1 MAEEWFKR
9 LFPHLAKEMESGRSR
24 VTTADVEGVQEQ
36 RPDGSER
43 KWAGYVPD
51 AVDFIRRC
59 ETREQA
65 EEIIDYLEKRGET
78 PPERAAE
85 LRRQLE
91 DKGLESFGSRKE
103 EGFYHKN
110 SDK

>member
-9 LFPHLAKEMESGRSR
+9 LFPNLAKEMESGRSR
-24 VTTADVEGVQEQ
+24 VSTADIEGAPEKKAE
-36 RPDGSER
+36 GNER

-59 ETREQA
+59 ETRRQA
-65 EEIIDYLEKRGET
+65 EEIISYLEERGEI
-78 PPERAAE
+78 PSDRAAE

-91 DKGLESFGSRKE
+91 DEGLESFGCRKE
-103 EGFYHKN
+103 EGFYHRN
-110 SDK
+110 R

>member
-24 VTTADVEGVQEQ
+24 VSMADVEGAPEHEVE
-36 RPDGSER
+36 GTER
-43 KWAGYVPD
+43 KYAGYMPGV
-51 AVDFIRRC
+51 VDFIRRC

-65 EEIIDYLEKRGET
+65 DEIIGYLEKRGEVSSG
-78 PPERAAE
+78 RAAE

-91 DKGLESFGSRKE
+91 DEGLESFGSRKE
-103 EGFYHKN
+103 EDFYHRN
-110 SDK
+110 Y

>member
-24 VTTADVEGVQEQ
+24 VTMADVEGVQEQ
-36 RPDGSER
+36 KVGCNER
-43 KWAGYVPD
+43 KWAGYIPD

-59 ETREQA
+59 ETGEQA
-65 EEIIDYLEKRGET
+65 EEIIDYLENRGEI

-91 DKGLESFGSRKE
+91 DEGLESFGRRKE
-103 EGFYHKN
+103 EGFYHR
-110 SDK
+110 DR